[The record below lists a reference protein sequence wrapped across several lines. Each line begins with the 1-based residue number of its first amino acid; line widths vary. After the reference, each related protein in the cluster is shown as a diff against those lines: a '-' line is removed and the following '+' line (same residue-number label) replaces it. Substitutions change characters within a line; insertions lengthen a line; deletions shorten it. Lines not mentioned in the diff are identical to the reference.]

1 MLERNEE
8 GKKETITKGGQ
19 TDVICTRSR
28 SCYETCQTHYAPC
41 HRQDGSISNTGDV
54 RPETTASKAQRHL
67 DSVQSRLRAN
77 TTGGLAQR
85 QRGEAP
91 LELQRG
97 ESM

>member
-8 GKKETITKGGQ
+8 RKKETITKGGQ

-67 DSVQSRLRAN
+67 DPVQSRLWAKQ
-77 TTGGLAQR
+77 LA
-85 QRGEAP
+85 P
-91 LELQRG
+91 
-97 ESM
+97 